1 MPTSTFLNLSK
12 EKQDNIIEA
21 SLKEFKRVL
30 LKDASIN
37 KIIKDANIPRGS
49 FYNYFED
56 INDLYVYSISKYK
69 SSFIGI
75 LEESLN
81 KKNGD
86 LLETTLEIY
95 DKTIVI
101 CTNDEN
107 RQLIKNI
114 FLNLNYNILIKNRLE
129 CEQLGE
135 KYKLIE
141 LLEKID
147 RKNLNIKTEE
157 ELLYILDI
165 IIDFL
170 MHGFIEIF
178 LNNKETTEVRE
189 KIKKQLDILKR
200 GIYKEEKWKLSLDI

>member
-1 MPTSTFLNLSK
+1 MPSNTFFNLTK
-12 EKQDNIIEA
+12 EKQNNIIEA

-56 INDLYVYSISKYK
+56 INDLYVYSISEYK
-69 SSFIGI
+69 ASFIGI
-75 LEESLN
+75 IEESLKE
-81 KKNGD
+81 KKGD
-86 LLETTLEIY
+86 LTEATLKIY
-95 DKTIVI
+95 DKTIYK
-101 CTNDEN
+101 CTKDEDK
-107 RQLIKNI
+107 QLIKNI
-114 FLNLNYNILIKNRLE
+114 FLNLNYNVLIKNRLE
-129 CEQLGE
+129 CEQLGD
-135 KYKLIE
+135 KYRLIE

-147 RKNLNIKTEE
+147 KTKLKIETEE

-178 LNNKETTEVRE
+178 LDNKETDEVRE

-200 GIYKEEKWKLSLDI
+200 GIYREEKWKLSLGT

>member
-1 MPTSTFLNLSK
+1 MPTSTFLNLPK

-56 INDLYVYSISKYK
+56 INDLYVYSISEYK
-69 SSFIGI
+69 ASFIGI
-75 LEESLN
+75 IEESLKE
-81 KKNGD
+81 KKGD
-86 LLETTLEIY
+86 LTEATLKIF
-95 DKTIVI
+95 DKTIYK
-101 CTNDEN
+101 CKKDEN
-107 RQLIKNI
+107 KQLIKNI
-114 FLNLNYNILIKNRLE
+114 FLNLNYNVLIKNRLE
-129 CEQLGE
+129 CEQLGD
-135 KYKLIE
+135 KYRLIE
-141 LLEKID
+141 LLEQVDKT
-147 RKNLNIKTEE
+147 KLNIKTEE

-178 LNNKETTEVRE
+178 LDNKETDEVRK

-200 GIYKEEKWKLSLDI
+200 GIYKEEK

>member
-1 MPTSTFLNLSK
+1 MPTNTFLNLSK

-95 DKTIVI
+95 DKTIAI

-200 GIYKEEKWKLSLDI
+200 GIYKEEK